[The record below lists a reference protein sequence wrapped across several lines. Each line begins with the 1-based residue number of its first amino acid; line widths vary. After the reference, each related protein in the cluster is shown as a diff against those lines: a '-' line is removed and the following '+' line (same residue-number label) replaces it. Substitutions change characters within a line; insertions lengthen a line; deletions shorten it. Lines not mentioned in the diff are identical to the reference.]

1 MDFEGGQ
8 LRQVGGFGRRSRFL
22 AAASGLPNAGLALGL
37 AAGLL
42 LAAVPP
48 HRCRPDPALLPAA
61 LRNASSPEL
70 RNASAPPGSRCLLYR
85 YPRPGGGSGPPNGT
99 GPCTRGWQYVLP
111 AAGLRSTLVTQWD
124 LVCAK
129 QWQVPLEQTTHLLG
143 WLMGYAALGAS
154 CDRFGRRTIFVLS
167 LVLSVPLGFG
177 VALAVDYL
185 MLVVLRMLFGAVL
198 AGGFLSLYVAR
209 LELCDPPHRLT
220 VTMSASFF
228 WVAGQLILPGLA
240 VAVAEWRLLQG
251 AITLGLALLTACWWS
266 PSLFPESARWLLATQ
281 QLQRGKRA
289 LLDLARG
296 NGVWLENDS
305 TTGEPF
311 SAETDSRA
319 GGVRRAEY
327 HSVCRIFSTR
337 VVWKNSLILGFTAFI
352 GSGIRHCF
360 ARNLAPYAP
369 HFYFPYFLLAGSEA
383 VAILFL
389 CLTVDHFGRRA
400 LLLFGTIL
408 TGVSSLLLLALMQYL
423 MAWLVLALS
432 ILGIL
437 ASQAVATLSIF
448 FASEVL
454 PTVVRDRGLAAP
466 QWGCFALQRGWAGPH
481 PGCTHTG
488 PGGHPDHGHPAQ
500 PGVLLAPRGVCLL
513 RHPLGAQC
521 DAPPGDQP
529 QAAARLHA
537 GGGEPAPAAAL
548 PPHLPSLPPPG
559 PAATALHPRGE
570 QPLRPRE
577 LCPPGHGH
585 QEDAGQPWGGRWCW
599 GARQLTDPRD
609 LRAWQHPEER
619 APGPHRGNIFS
630 PRVLRGQE
638 ELGSLWPSFLGER
651 VVWDHR
657 APLCGYAINHM
668 LPL

>member
-337 VVWKNSLILGFTAFI
+337 VVWKNSLILGFTAFD
-352 GSGIRHCF
+352 GLACLGALHPGHSGISSCCYPQH
-360 ARNLAPYAP
+360 
-369 HFYFPYFLLAGSEA
+369 LL
-383 VAILFL
+383 
-389 CLTVDHFGRRA
+389 C
-400 LLLFGTIL
+400 
-408 TGVSSLLLLALMQYL
+408 Q
-423 MAWLVLALS
+423 
-432 ILGIL
+432 
-437 ASQAVATLSIF
+437 
-448 FASEVL
+448 
-454 PTVVRDRGLAAP
+454 RGAAHR
-466 QWGCFALQRGWAGPH
+466 GQRGWAGPH

>member
-311 SAETDSRA
+311 SAADWPARLPPHWAWDPVLLLCPETDSRA

-454 PTVVRDRGLAAP
+454 PTVVRGAGLGLILAAHTLGQAVTP
-466 QWGCFALQRGWAGPH
+466 IMDIQHSRGFFLHHVVFASFAILSVLSVMLLPETSHRPLPDSMQEGESLHRPPLFHPTCRHCRHQDQLPLLSTHGGSSPYDPESYAHLVTATKKMLGSHGGGAG
-481 PGCTHTG
+481 
-488 PGGHPDHGHPAQ
+488 
-500 PGVLLAPRGVCLL
+500 
-513 RHPLGAQC
+513 
-521 DAPPGDQP
+521 
-529 QAAARLHA
+529 A
-537 GGGEPAPAAAL
+537 GGQGS
-548 PPHLPSLPPPG
+548 SLTPG
-559 PAATALHPRGE
+559 T
-570 QPLRPRE
+570 
-577 LCPPGHGH
+577 
-585 QEDAGQPWGGRWCW
+585 
-599 GARQLTDPRD
+599 
-609 LRAWQHPEER
+609 
-619 APGPHRGNIFS
+619 
-630 PRVLRGQE
+630 
-638 ELGSLWPSFLGER
+638 
-651 VVWDHR
+651 
-657 APLCGYAINHM
+657 
-668 LPL
+668 

>member
-1 MDFEGGQ
+1 MDFEGRR

-61 LRNASSPEL
+61 LRNASGPEL
-70 RNASAPPGSRCLLYR
+70 RNASAPPGSRCRLYR
-85 YPRPGGGSGPPNGT
+85 YPRSGGGTGPPNGT
-99 GPCTRGWQYVLP
+99 GPCTRGWQYTLP

-143 WLMGYAALGAS
+143 WLVGYAALGAA
-154 CDRFGRRTIFVLS
+154 CDRFGRRTTFVLS
-167 LVLSVPLGFG
+167 LVLSVLLGSG

-185 MLVVLRMLFGAVL
+185 MLVVMRMLFGAVL

-251 AITLGLALLTACWWS
+251 AITLGLTLLAACWWS

-296 NGVWLENDS
+296 NGVSLENDS
-305 TTGEPF
+305 ATG
-311 SAETDSRA
+311 ETDSRA
-319 GGVRRAEY
+319 GGVPRAEY

-360 ARNLAPYAP
+360 ARNLVPYAP
-369 HFYFPYFLLAGSEA
+369 RFYFPYFLLAGSEA

-400 LLLFGTIL
+400 VLLFGTIL

-437 ASQAVATLSIF
+437 ASQAVAALSIF

-454 PTVVRDRGLAAP
+454 PTVVRGAGLGLILAAHTLGQTATP
-466 QWGCFALQRGWAGPH
+466 IMDIQHSRGFFLHHVVFASFAILSVLSVMLLPETSHRPLPDSVQEGESLHRPPLFHPTRRHCRRQDQLPLLSTHGGSSPYDPESYAHLVTATKKMLGSHGGGAG
-481 PGCTHTG
+481 
-488 PGGHPDHGHPAQ
+488 
-500 PGVLLAPRGVCLL
+500 
-513 RHPLGAQC
+513 
-521 DAPPGDQP
+521 
-529 QAAARLHA
+529 A
-537 GGGEPAPAAAL
+537 GGQGS
-548 PPHLPSLPPPG
+548 SL
-559 PAATALHPRGE
+559 T
-570 QPLRPRE
+570 
-577 LCPPGHGH
+577 
-585 QEDAGQPWGGRWCW
+585 
-599 GARQLTDPRD
+599 
-609 LRAWQHPEER
+609 PET
-619 APGPHRGNIFS
+619 
-630 PRVLRGQE
+630 
-638 ELGSLWPSFLGER
+638 
-651 VVWDHR
+651 
-657 APLCGYAINHM
+657 
-668 LPL
+668 